1 MGFQQ
6 YKGYRRNLFSFVKIS
21 LLLILSIFVSYF
33 VYTKF
38 IFYEKVSIPKQ
49 QTFIW
54 QNTNMTLRNSSSIVN
69 QTRCTVVV
77 TDANGRLG
85 NRMFIVASAYGLARL
100 HSCHL
105 YILPNVLADILL
117 TFNPNF
123 SSILISTDT
132 FNRLNDEKTGNF
144 TVKKD
149 ITCQYVHELSRP
161 NAISNG
167 QIFHLKGFWQSYLYF
182 IKYADELRNQIFL
195 GADKIL
201 QKSTQLFLNIYEKKF
216 SIKPQLTS
224 NNHMALKQQ
233 LTNLDRI
240 VWIGIHIRR
249 RDFVDLKFSS
259 SDNYILNSIQYFTQ
273 RYTTAHFLIASDD
286 KSYCQNLLK
295 NHRNVTIIPNSF
307 SLGEDLVTLS
317 LCEHTIITG
326 GTFGWWAGFLAGGDV
341 LHDVVYPS
349 GCEKREHYYPPWF
362 LIDGH
367 VRAHRDSNYTL

>member
-1 MGFQQ
+1 MGFQH
-6 YKGYRRNLFSFVKIS
+6 YIGYRKDLFSFVKTS
-21 LLLILSIFVSYF
+21 LLLILFIFVSYF
-33 VYTKF
+33 IYVKF
-38 IFYEKVSIPKQ
+38 IPYAKVPISQ

-54 QNTNMTLRNSSSIVN
+54 QSTNITLQNFSSIVN
-69 QTRCTVVV
+69 LARCIVVV
-77 TDANGRLG
+77 TEVSGRLG

-105 YILPNVLADILL
+105 YLSPKVLEDILL

-132 FNRLNDEKTGNF
+132 FNQLNDKKTGSV
-144 TVKKD
+144 TVEKD

-167 QIFHLKGFWQSYLYF
+167 QVFHVVGYWQSYLYF
-182 IKYADELRNQIFL
+182 IKYIDELRNHIFL
-195 GADKIL
+195 GRNEIL
-201 QKSTQLFLNIYEKKF
+201 RKSAQLFLGIYEKKF
-216 SIKPQLTS
+216 SIKPQLVS
-224 NNHMALKQQ
+224 NNHMVLKQQ
-233 LTNLDRI
+233 LTDLDRI

-249 RDFVDLKFSS
+249 TDFVDLKFSS
-259 SDNYILNSIQYFTQ
+259 SDSYILNSIQYFTQ
-273 RYTTAHFLIASDD
+273 RYTAAHFLIASDD
-286 KSYCQNLLK
+286 KSYCQNLLRD
-295 NHRNVTIIPNSF
+295 HANVTIIPGSF

-326 GTFGWWAGFLAGGDV
+326 GTFGWWAGFLAGGNV